1 MKTTVVGAYPKNSDE
16 RQDLRRALHKLDR
29 DELDVA
35 GIDRVYI
42 ETTAWAIGEIESA
55 GVDVIN
61 DAQIRWD
68 DLLAPL
74 ASAWGNVER
83 GPLERFYDNNTYFRQ
98 PIISGA
104 IESEGRALVAPYTEA
119 KRVAKRELKAA
130 VCGPLTFA
138 TLTAEDKQYKT
149 LEERTRAVARAIA
162 RELEG
167 LKKAGATLVDIEE
180 PALSA
185 HPELIDLARAAFDE
199 LAKAGVALALYPY
212 FYPAERIIDK
222 LAAFPVQQIG
232 VDVRSR
238 ETSAKAIDRLGALKQ
253 TVVLGVVDARNTR
266 IESARETSDLVEA
279 ALKRVPEDRL
289 WLSPTTGLEYL
300 PHDVALKKLTAL
312 VEAARAT
319 KGVPA

>member
-16 RQDLRRALHKLDR
+16 RQDLRRALHRLDR

-35 GIDRVYI
+35 GIDRVYN
-42 ETTAWAIGEIESA
+42 ETTAWAIGEIEAA
-55 GVDVIN
+55 GIDVVN

-74 ASAWGNVER
+74 AGAWGSVER

-98 PIISGA
+98 PIINGA
-104 IESEGRALVAPYTEA
+104 IETDGQSLVAAYKEA

-149 LEERTRAVARAIA
+149 LEARTRAVAEAIA
-162 RELEG
+162 LELEG

-185 HPELIDLARAAFDE
+185 RPELIDLARAAFNT
-199 LAKAGVALALYPY
+199 LAKAGLALALYPY
-212 FYPAERIIDK
+212 FFPADRIIDK
-222 LAAFPVQQIG
+222 LAGFPVQQIG
-232 VDVRSR
+232 VDLRSR
-238 ETSAKAIDRLGALKQ
+238 ETSAKAIDRLDALKQ

-266 IESARETSDLVEA
+266 IESGREIGDLVEA